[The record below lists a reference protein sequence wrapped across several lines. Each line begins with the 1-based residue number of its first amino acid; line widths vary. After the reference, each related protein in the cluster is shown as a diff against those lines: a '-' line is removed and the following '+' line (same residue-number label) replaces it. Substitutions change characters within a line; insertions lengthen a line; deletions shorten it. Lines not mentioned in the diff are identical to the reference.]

1 MTYLQYL
8 KSSKVTEFKAFI
20 VEPFAWPGGYVK
32 HMVCADGACLCYKCA
47 KDNADQITEAT
58 ATGTD
63 DQWRFIGVGIN
74 WEDADLYCAH
84 CKGHIEPEY
93 GDDQV

>member
-32 HMVCADGACLCYKCA
+32 HMVCADGACLCYECA
-47 KDNADQITEAT
+47 KDNTDQITEAT

-84 CKGHIEPEY
+84 CNAQIEPEY
-93 GDDQV
+93 GDA

>member
-63 DQWRFIGVGIN
+63 DRWRFIGVGIN

-84 CKGHIEPEY
+84 CNAQIEPEY
-93 GDDQV
+93 GDA

>member
-58 ATGTD
+58 DTGTD

-84 CKGHIEPEY
+84 CNAQIEPEY
-93 GDDQV
+93 GDA